1 MAVESWGQLGEMQ
14 ASSGLHGGFNLHP
27 PAKNAENSLSKKLPR
42 RLRPCREAEI
52 KRWKKRERKR
62 KEWETAD
69 QEEEMVEVVEE
80 MPEEKGVRDR
90 KRVHDGRNEIVR
102 AWITVDFVIPSN

>member
-1 MAVESWGQLGEMQ
+1 
-14 ASSGLHGGFNLHP
+14 
-27 PAKNAENSLSKKLPR
+27 
-42 RLRPCREAEI
+42 
-52 KRWKKRERKR
+52 
-62 KEWETAD
+62 
-69 QEEEMVEVVEE
+69 MVEVVEE

>member
-1 MAVESWGQLGEMQ
+1 MENTGA
-14 ASSGLHGGFNLHP
+14 GGGGV
-27 PAKNAENSLSKKLPR
+27 
-42 RLRPCREAEI
+42 
-52 KRWKKRERKR
+52 
-62 KEWETAD
+62 D
-69 QEEEMVEVVEE
+69 E

>member
-1 MAVESWGQLGEMQ
+1 MQ
-14 ASSGLHGGFNLHP
+14 ASSSLHGGFNLHP
-27 PAKNAENSLSKKLPR
+27 LAKNAENSLSKKLPR
-42 RLRPCREAEI
+42 RLRDGREVEI
-52 KRWKKRERKR
+52 GNEGKEREGWKTR
-62 KEWETAD
+62 A
-69 QEEEMVEVVEE
+69 QEEVVEE